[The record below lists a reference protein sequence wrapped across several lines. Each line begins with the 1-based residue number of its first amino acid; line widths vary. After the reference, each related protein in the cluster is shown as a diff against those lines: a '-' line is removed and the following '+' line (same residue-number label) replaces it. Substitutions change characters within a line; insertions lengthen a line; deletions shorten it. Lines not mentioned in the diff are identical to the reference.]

1 MLVECPPI
9 AIGPCR
15 VAAHLLV
22 KGQSKGYGFARV
34 VRAHDGPR
42 RHCARTGVKG
52 RTKAQ
57 VVVTVRD
64 KSRRATIVKR
74 TILILP

>member
-1 MLVECPPI
+1 VECPAI

-15 VAAHLLV
+15 IAVHLLV
-22 KGQSKGYGFARV
+22 KGQSKGYGFSRV
-34 VRAHDGPR
+34 VRRATGR
-42 RHCARTGVKG
+42 VVTGAAGVKG
-52 RTKAQ
+52 RTRAQ

-64 KSRRATIVKR
+64 KSRGASVARR